1 MSIEN
6 RSSFRFW
13 IKVVAIS
20 ILEVVQHFFKKVKV
34 SFAIYLE
41 FVIIDDS
48 MIIPSKPSYKRIS
61 DNDPGN

>member
-6 RSSFRFW
+6 RSSFHFW

-20 ILEVVQHFFKKVKV
+20 ILEVEQHFFKKVKV
-34 SFAIYLE
+34 SFAIYLD

-48 MIIPSKPSYKRIS
+48 MIIPYKPSYMQIS
-61 DNDPGN
+61 ENDPGN